1 MYTLVRVFGFH
12 VLCSCVFVVFVAL
25 HVVVLHLWV
34 SSCVVADRCL
44 SVVECV
50 VFGSFVFVR
59 DVVLGMCVLVVFVF
73 GVLCQWSFVFH
84 EESFV
89 TLSVVVTA
97 SKILPE

>member
-1 MYTLVRVFGFH
+1 
-12 VLCSCVFVVFVAL
+12 
-25 HVVVLHLWV
+25 
-34 SSCVVADRCL
+34 
-44 SVVECV
+44 

-59 DVVLGMCVLVVFVF
+59 DVLVGSFVVFVFVF

>member
-1 MYTLVRVFGFH
+1 
-12 VLCSCVFVVFVAL
+12 
-25 HVVVLHLWV
+25 V
-34 SSCVVADRCL
+34 SSDRCL

-59 DVVLGMCVLVVFVF
+59 DLVVGFVVIAFFVF
-73 GVLCQWSFVFH
+73 GVLCHWSFVFH

-89 TLSVVVTA
+89 CLSVVVTA

>member
-1 MYTLVRVFGFH
+1 M
-12 VLCSCVFVVFVAL
+12 FVAV
-25 HVVVLHLWV
+25 HVIVLHLWV
-34 SSCVVADRCL
+34 SSCVCSDRCL

-59 DVVLGMCVLVVFVF
+59 DVVVGMFVMCLFIF

-89 TLSVVVTA
+89 VLSVVVTA
-97 SKILPE
+97 SKILPEWFFM

>member
-1 MYTLVRVFGFH
+1 
-12 VLCSCVFVVFVAL
+12 VLCSCVFVVFVGV
-25 HVVVLHLWV
+25 HVIVLHLWV
-34 SSCVVADRCL
+34 SSCVCCDRFL
-44 SVVECV
+44 SVFECV

-59 DVVLGMCVLVVFVF
+59 DCVIGFVVVFFFVF

-89 TLSVVVTA
+89 CLSVVVTA